1 MKAWIRVCFSP
12 PPPIDETKPFP
23 GIPFLIAARPD
34 VSDRPDACDSV
45 LPKTEIV
52 FYFLR
57 KCDGYMKNMNVLV
70 ADDEFRIRKLLAE
83 FLVREGYRVTE
94 AEDGETA
101 IDAVFNAKTKID
113 LVILDVMMPKYDGW
127 FVLERIREFSTVP
140 VVMLTARSDEYDQLK
155 GFKLGADDYVTKPF
169 SPSVL
174 MARINKLVK
183 REKVEVDELK
193 FGAIRMSLA
202 SREVFV
208 AGQKIELTPKEFELL
223 KFFIDNKGI
232 ALSRDKILN
241 AVWNYDYF
249 GDLRTVDTHIKQL
262 RAKVG
267 PASSYIST
275 VRSIGYRLDIENENV
290 D

>member
-1 MKAWIRVCFSP
+1 
-12 PPPIDETKPFP
+12 
-23 GIPFLIAARPD
+23 
-34 VSDRPDACDSV
+34 
-45 LPKTEIV
+45 
-52 FYFLR
+52 
-57 KCDGYMKNMNVLV
+57 MKNMNVLV
-70 ADDEFRIRKLLAE
+70 ADDEFRIRKLLTE
-83 FLVREGYRVTE
+83 FLVREGYRVIE
-94 AEDGETA
+94 AEDGAQA
-101 IDAVFNAKTKID
+101 IDQIFNAKTKID

-174 MARINKLVK
+174 MARINKIMK
-183 REKVEVDELK
+183 REKIEVEELK
-193 FGAIRMSLA
+193 FGVVRMSLA
-202 SREVFV
+202 SREVFIS
-208 AGQKIELTPKEFELL
+208 GKKIELTPKEFELL

-262 RAKVG
+262 RAKLG
-267 PASSYIST
+267 AASTYIAT
-275 VRSIGYRLDIENENV
+275 VRSIGYRLDIENENI

>member
-1 MKAWIRVCFSP
+1 MRNI
-12 PPPIDETKPFP
+12 
-23 GIPFLIAARPD
+23 
-34 VSDRPDACDSV
+34 
-45 LPKTEIV
+45 
-52 FYFLR
+52 
-57 KCDGYMKNMNVLV
+57 NVLV
-70 ADDEFRIRKLLAE
+70 ADDEFRIRKLLVE
-83 FLVREGYRVTE
+83 FLHREGYKVLE
-94 AEDGETA
+94 AEDGEQA
-101 IDAVFNAKTKID
+101 IDAIFETKTKID

-140 VVMLTARSDEYDQLK
+140 VIMLTARSDEYDQLK

-174 MARINKLVK
+174 MARIAKILK
-183 REKVEVDELK
+183 KEKTEVDELE
-193 FGAIRMSLA
+193 FGVIRMSLSA
-202 SREVFV
+202 RETFV
-208 AGQKIELTPKEFELL
+208 AGKKIELTPKEFELL

-262 RAKVG
+262 RAKLGDAAV
-267 PASSYIST
+267 YIAT
-275 VRSIGYRLDIENENV
+275 VRSIGYRLDLEHENL

>member
-1 MKAWIRVCFSP
+1 
-12 PPPIDETKPFP
+12 
-23 GIPFLIAARPD
+23 
-34 VSDRPDACDSV
+34 
-45 LPKTEIV
+45 
-52 FYFLR
+52 
-57 KCDGYMKNMNVLV
+57 
-70 ADDEFRIRKLLAE
+70 
-83 FLVREGYRVTE
+83 
-94 AEDGETA
+94 
-101 IDAVFNAKTKID
+101 
-113 LVILDVMMPKYDGW
+113 LDVMMPKYDGW

-174 MARINKLVK
+174 MARINKLIK
-183 REKVEVDELK
+183 KEKIEVDELR
-193 FGAIRMSLA
+193 FGVVVMNLL

-208 AGQKIELTPKEFELL
+208 EQKRVDLTPKEFELL

-262 RAKVG
+262 RAKIG
-267 PASSYIST
+267 PASTYIST
-275 VRSIGYRLDIENENV
+275 VRSIGYRLDLEHENLN
-290 D
+290 